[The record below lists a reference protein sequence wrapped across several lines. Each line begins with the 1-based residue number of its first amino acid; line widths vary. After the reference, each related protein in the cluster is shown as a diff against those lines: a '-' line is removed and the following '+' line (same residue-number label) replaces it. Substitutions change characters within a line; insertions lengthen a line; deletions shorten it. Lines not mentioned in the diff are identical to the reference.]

1 MQIDE
6 RPYANICLTDYCNFQ
21 CYYCQPGGENH
32 RKSEHIN
39 LPLNITKEMLKALA
53 LAGVSRIRITGGEPT
68 LNPFFTEIFQYAL
81 GLSFTKI
88 RLSTNGYLVD
98 KYIDVLRNKKIRV
111 QVSLDTLERDKF
123 AYITG
128 QDNLPKVLSNLELLH
143 QEGINTRINFVAMK
157 SNMDEIPNIVRYC
170 EENGFAVKILG
181 LELLDCFK
189 KKEVLNER
197 LDDKVKQMMLNRL
210 GEISGQTMAPGEL
223 GIPMNEYK
231 SNNVSVRTRFYDGW
245 GAKYLHYC
253 KKCSIF
259 PCPSGI
265 YGIQILADGEVS
277 LCRFR
282 RAPGFNFLKC
292 KDSDEIYNRLI
303 YMLDELVIPNMRVEQ
318 TEEVAFGTEE
328 FIKVPESSSYDK
340 M

>member
-32 RKSEHIN
+32 RRSEKIN
-39 LPLNITKEMLKALA
+39 LPLDATKHMMRALA

-68 LNPFFTEIFQYAL
+68 LNPFFAEIMQYAL
-81 GLSFTKI
+81 QLSFSKI
-88 RLSTNGYLVD
+88 RLSTNGCLVD
-98 KYIDVLRNKKIRV
+98 KYIDILKNEKIRV
-111 QVSLDTLERDKF
+111 QVSLDTLNRNKF
-123 AYITG
+123 VQITG
-128 QDNLPKVLSNLELLH
+128 QDKLQKVLNNLELLH
-143 QEGINTRINFVAMK
+143 QNGINTRINVVAMN
-157 SNMDEIPNIVRYC
+157 SNQEEILNIVKYC
-170 EENGFAVKILG
+170 EKNNFAVKVLG

-189 KKEVLNER
+189 KKEVLTER
-197 LDDKVKQMMLNRL
+197 INDNAVQMILTKL
-210 GEISGQTMAPGEL
+210 GEIAGQTMAPGEL

-231 SNNVSVRTRFYDGW
+231 SNNISVRTRFYNGW
-245 GAKYLHYC
+245 GAKYLYYC
-253 KKCSIF
+253 KNCPIF

-282 RAPGFNFLKC
+282 RSPKFNFLKC
-292 KDSDEIYNRLI
+292 QDSDEIYKQLI
-303 YMLDELVIPNMRVEQ
+303 EILNELAIPNMRVVQ
-318 TEEVAFGTEE
+318 KEEVTFGTEE
-328 FIKVPESSSYDK
+328 FIKIPESSNYNG